1 MMEASRRKRNG
12 LTVGGFFGT
21 SFKKAWTNF
30 SSISLEEYLVSVL
43 ITITLSLEANSV
55 LSPGIKSFNVV
66 LRSLAIGFLGSQLY
80 ELGPMVGFGMIYH
93 FFVVYAN
100 LTYFF
105 PGLIHTLFF
114 HDLTLH
120 LNQGM
125 CVLLGCLC
133 SSDTYILIGVW
144 FW

>member
-1 MMEASRRKRNG
+1 MEASRRKRNG
-12 LTVGGFFGT
+12 LMGGGFFGT
-21 SFKKAWTNF
+21 SFKKTWTNI
-30 SSISLEEYLVSVL
+30 SPISLEEYLVSAL

-55 LSPGIKSFNVV
+55 LSPGIKSFNYIV

-80 ELGPMVGFGMIYH
+80 ELGPMVGFGLIYH

-105 PGLIHTLFF
+105 PGLIHTFFF
-114 HDLTLH
+114 HDVTLH

-125 CVLLGCLC
+125 CVLLGCFS